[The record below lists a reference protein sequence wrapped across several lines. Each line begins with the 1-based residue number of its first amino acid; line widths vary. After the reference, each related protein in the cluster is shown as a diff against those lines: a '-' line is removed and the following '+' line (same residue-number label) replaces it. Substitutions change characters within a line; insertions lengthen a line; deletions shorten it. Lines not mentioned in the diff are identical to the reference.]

1 MPRWRSV
8 RRACWEVMA
17 LIRIMQLTCDPV
29 FRNLTFE
36 VNPGEIVALV
46 GSQGGG
52 KSTVLRVLAG
62 QLLPTGGTATVAGVD
77 CRSPQVRRMVGVA
90 GTAWGW
96 YARLTVRENL
106 QFFGQMWGVPAAR
119 VTEVLKLTELTALA
133 GAAVQT
139 LRPGEVARLGIA
151 RALLHDPPVLL
162 LDEPIGDVDRESA
175 SLIAFTIAEAAES
188 GKSVLAATFG
198 HHQTVTLAGR
208 LLYIEA
214 GRLLEPEPASR
225 QPHREERPREGA
237 PIRHIAARRADRVL
251 LFAPSDIRYAY
262 AQDKGVFIQT
272 VDGPLT
278 VSFTL
283 SDLEDRLADQGF
295 FRCHRGFLVNIS
307 QVREIAA
314 WTRDSF
320 SLILKDGK
328 DVPLSKHRAQA
339 LKDVLGW

>member
-1 MPRWRSV
+1 MI
-8 RRACWEVMA
+8 RAE
-17 LIRIMQLTCDPV
+17 QLTCEPV
-29 FRNLTFE
+29 FRDLTFT

-46 GSQGGG
+46 GSQGSG

-62 QLLPTGGTATVAGVD
+62 QQPPTGGSATVAGTD
-77 CRSPQVRRMVGVA
+77 CRSPHVRRMVGVA
-90 GTAWGW
+90 GTSWGW
-96 YARLTVRENL
+96 YARLTARENL
-106 QFFGQMWGVPAAR
+106 QFFGELWGVPATH
-119 VTEVLKLTELTALA
+119 VSQLLKLTELTAVA
-133 GAAVQT
+133 EKT
-139 LRPGEVARLGIA
+139 LQSLQPGEVARLGLA
-151 RALLHDPPVLL
+151 RALLHDPPALL

-188 GKSVLAATFG
+188 GKSVLVATFG
-198 HHQTVTLAGR
+198 HHQTVALAGR
-208 LLYIEA
+208 ILYIEA
-214 GRLLEPEPASR
+214 GRLLEPEPVSR
-225 QPHREERPREGA
+225 QPQREERPREGA
-237 PIRHIAARRADRVL
+237 PIRHIAARRDDRVL
-251 LFAPSDIRYAY
+251 LFAPSDIRYAF

-272 VDGPLT
+272 ADGTFT

-283 SDLEDRLADQGF
+283 SELEERLADQGF

-339 LKDVLGW
+339 LKDLLGW